1 MPGQPESTFDVDG
14 AAEAAERVFHHE
26 PGTPFL
32 DPKEPT
38 NEAAAAAAVRR
49 LGQLF
54 SELPASIRQAL
65 RGAETN
71 AGHLSD
77 DRLQGLAELIQN
89 ADDVGATR
97 VTFAVESGPTGNA
110 ILCSHNGSPLRLM
123 DVMGLA
129 TPWLSLKSA
138 DSKSLGRFGIG
149 LMTLRSLSDSLEVY
163 CGHFHLSLASQ
174 RLTPLDSRGF
184 PEGTG
189 GDGTTVFRI
198 PIRGDAVTEDEIA
211 SWLDSWGDAGLIFL
225 SSVRTVEVL
234 DRDGDPVSGASLSR
248 GELTQLNVP
257 GGSMS
262 SRVVSA
268 SDGRRWLVYSQDAPT
283 PLHLSRSL
291 KAQAATTLVS
301 IAFPAGH
308 HDPGHIHV
316 GLPVRP
322 VGFPFRVS
330 AQFDPLASRRDVA
343 DNDWNIGLISAV
355 SRLWLDACLDVF
367 DHSPQLGW
375 ATIPLVDELNKDV
388 RTHGRIR
395 QAIDGLLMT
404 DARTTLAK
412 TLRLHT
418 PSHGQVGMDDLAFE
432 HPDLTSILQPEDTAK
447 LAGRPAALP
456 LDARDSEELWRVAL
470 ADLASVGAPTPEVV
484 SVGDALPLLEEL
496 SRPPA
501 FVSDLTAVA
510 ITHGIGLKLS
520 GVPCLV
526 LDDGSRVSPD
536 EVTGTSAI
544 VDEDAA
550 ALWHVLRMGL
560 RLHPEYIA
568 RHGWHR
574 VQTWLVERDRFL
586 VGATPGQA
594 LARLARSGRIGDEL
608 PHPLSDAQAEELR
621 AALEAANDTDR
632 ANWGP
637 GIGMAV
643 RLDATEY
650 DLRGQRIDV
659 KARPCDAYI
668 IEREAGTWQAA
679 AGKTAGLTWLHR
691 RYGKAL
697 RAESGRT
704 GIGAQ
709 RLFRLLG
716 AETAPRLIAH
726 PKARQRFANGKPGVP
741 RDLPEL
747 PNRREVL
754 QQKRATFTI
763 DDFISPDLDAVLR
776 SIAAEKFAVE
786 RRRRANAVLSTL
798 TKAWDRIGTH
808 SEASAVEPHH
818 VWQDRGIVPA
828 CWLFSAAS
836 IAWLSDGNRRAAR
849 PSSLNLRSPGNVA
862 LHGSDPTNFLHS
874 EHDNPAWHHVL
885 EKLEVH
891 GDPRASELIRALEDV
906 RATHGD
912 DPAAAEEAA
921 APLYQALAQQI
932 PSSMISERS
941 VGDLSRAHAVAAFG
955 RDQGLIATKNGW
967 RRPSSVLGG
976 PPVFGDYRAF
986 VPAVSGTERLW
997 RLVGVRPPSLDD
1009 ARDVIRA
1016 VAKSDVMNPDRLI
1029 VMLES
1034 LRLMS
1039 KSVESGSGLGR
1050 KNLSR
1055 TPAWTSQ
1062 GWTTRRPVL
1071 AIVNRQL
1078 AEALEETTA
1087 VWKPGGDVRQF
1098 DNLIEPL
1105 ALTRLDES
1113 AVRVVGGKNA
1123 FEDEWVAEV
1132 FPRAVRNLQ
1141 ADLSMNDAVAEQA
1154 LTVPWDELVG
1164 YDVRVLPGLSLSVN
1178 HAQLKDRSPL
1188 RVGAWIDSSA
1198 RTLYLEDAA
1207 EGGRAATGGNAL
1219 ASLFGI
1225 EARRVAQ
1232 AWMAAWSDGVDGHRA
1247 ETVTL
1252 ASRRAADEAARRETA
1267 SENRLDNLRRQAKAK
1282 RGINHWPA
1290 PKIQTADGSRPAPND
1305 SLPLPARILV
1315 DPSNLTI
1322 LNPDG
1327 TIRDSG
1333 ETGADSSRRTEK
1345 TIALKSPDRGKPKQP
1360 SVGRGPV
1367 NYTPEERESVGMALV
1382 RHVLGGEEA
1391 GIVDIRNQH
1400 NVGADAIDDLQRFFE
1415 LKVYRGAIPNVVQLT
1430 DSEVQRAL
1438 NTEDFFLVLVGN
1450 VEQGTDQPEVRIL
1463 TDPLTQLS
1471 VEPTG
1476 TIHLSGVN
1484 NARALV
1490 YSFGTPQVPAGEQQ
1504 AQDAEAASSGV
1515 RVDTPSGC

>member
-1 MPGQPESTFDVDG
+1 VSGQPEGTFDVDE
-14 AAEAAERVFHHE
+14 AAEAAARVFHHE

-32 DPKEPT
+32 DPKEPANQT
-38 NEAAAAAAVRR
+38 AAAAAVRR

-110 ILCSHNGSPLRLM
+110 ILCSHNGSSLRLM

-129 TPWLSLKSA
+129 TPWLSLKSS

-189 GDGTTVFRI
+189 GQGTTVFRI

-225 SSVRTVEVL
+225 GSVRSVEIL
-234 DRDGDPVSGASLSR
+234 DRDGDPVSASHLTR
-248 GELTQLNVP
+248 GELAVNSDAGDPIGCREV
-257 GGSMS
+257 M
-262 SRVVSA
+262 A
-268 SDGRRWLVYSQDAPT
+268 ADGRRWLVYSQDAPT
-283 PLHLSRSL
+283 PPHLRRSL
-291 KAQAATTLVS
+291 KAQAVTTPVS
-301 IAFPAGH
+301 IAFPVGH
-308 HDPGHIHV
+308 FDPGHIHV

-322 VGFPFRVS
+322 VGLPFRVS
-330 AQFDPLASRRDVA
+330 AQFDPLANRRDVA
-343 DNDWNIGLISAV
+343 DNDWNIGLISAI
-355 SRLWLDACLDVF
+355 SQLWLNASRDVF
-367 DHSPQLGW
+367 IQSPQIGW
-375 ATIPLVDELNKDV
+375 ATVPLVGELDRDV
-388 RTHGRIR
+388 RTHGRLR
-395 QAIDGLLMT
+395 EAIDGQLMT

-412 TLRLHT
+412 TLSFRIENY
-418 PSHGQVGMDDLAFE
+418 GQLGLDDLAFE

-447 LAGRPAALP
+447 LAGRRAALP
-456 LDARDSEELWRVAL
+456 LDARDSDELWRIVMK
-470 ADLASVGAPTPEVV
+470 DLAEAGASTPEEVDVAAAV
-484 SVGDALPLLEEL
+484 SLLDEG
-496 SRPPA
+496 SRPA
-501 FVSDLTAVA
+501 ALVSDLTSVA
-510 ITHGIGLKLS
+510 ISHGLGLELS

-526 LDDGSRVSPD
+526 LDDGSRASPD
-536 EVTGTSAI
+536 AVTGTVSL
-544 VDEDAA
+544 VDENAA
-550 ALWHVLRMGL
+550 PLWHTLRMGV
-560 RLHPEYIA
+560 RLHPDYTS
-568 RHGWHR
+568 RHGWAR
-574 VQTWLVERDRFL
+574 VQTWLVEHEHFL
-586 VGATPGQA
+586 VGATTGQA
-594 LARLARSGRIGDEL
+594 LARLARSGRIGEEL
-608 PHPLSDAQAEELR
+608 PHPLSDTQAEELR
-621 AALEAANDTDR
+621 AALESANDADR
-632 ANWGP
+632 ASWGP
-637 GIGMAV
+637 GIGKAV

-650 DLRGQRIDV
+650 GPRGQRIAV

-679 AGKTAGLTWLHR
+679 AGKTPGLIWLHR
-691 RYGKAL
+691 RYGTAL

-726 PKARQRFANGKPGVP
+726 PKARQRFAYGKPGVP
-741 RDLPEL
+741 RDIPDLA
-747 PNRREVL
+747 NRREVL

-763 DDFISPDLDAVLR
+763 DDFISPDLESVLR
-776 SIAAEKFAVE
+776 SIAAEKTAVE
-786 RRRRANAVLSTL
+786 RRRRANAVLLTL
-798 TKAWDRIGTH
+798 TKAWDRIGPH
-808 SEASAVEPHH
+808 AEASAVEPHH
-818 VWQDRGIVPA
+818 VWQNRGIVPA

-836 IAWLSDGNRRAAR
+836 IAWLSDGNRVAAR
-849 PSSLNLRSPGNVA
+849 PSSLKLRSPGNVA
-862 LHGSDPTNFLHS
+862 LHGSAPANFLHP
-874 EHDNPAWHHVL
+874 EHDNPAWHPVL

-906 RATHGD
+906 RAIYEG

-921 APLYQALAQQI
+921 VPLYQALAQQI
-932 PSSMISERS
+932 PSSMIADRF
-941 VGDLSRAHAVAAFG
+941 VGDLSKSDAMAAFG
-955 RDQGLIATKNGW
+955 RDRGLIATKNGW
-967 RRPSSVLGG
+967 RRPSSVLSG
-976 PPVFGDYRAF
+976 PPVFGNYRAF

-997 RLVGVRPPSLDD
+997 RLVGVRPPSFDD
-1009 ARDVIRA
+1009 ARDVIRE
-1016 VAKSDVMNPDRLI
+1016 VAKNEVLNQDRLL

-1039 KSVESGSGLGR
+1039 KNAEGGSGLRR

-1055 TPAWTSQ
+1055 TPVWTSK
-1062 GWTTRRPVL
+1062 GWVTQRPVL
-1071 AIVNRQL
+1071 AVLNHQL
-1078 AEALEETTA
+1078 AEALEETAA

-1105 ALTRLDES
+1105 ALTRLAES
-1113 AVRVVGGKNA
+1113 DVRVVAGDNA
-1123 FEDEWVAEV
+1123 FEDESVAEV

-1141 ADLSMNDAVAEQA
+1141 ADLSMNDAEAEQS

-1164 YDVRVLPGLSLSVN
+1164 FEVRVLPGLSLTVN
-1178 HAQLKDRSPL
+1178 QPQLKDRSPL
-1188 RVGAWIDSSA
+1188 RVGAWIDPSA
-1198 RTLYLEDAA
+1198 RTLYLADAT
-1207 EGGRAATGGNAL
+1207 EGGRAASGGNAL

-1232 AWMAAWSDGVDGHRA
+1232 AWMVAWSDGVEGHRA
-1247 ETVTL
+1247 ETLTL
-1252 ASRRAADEAARRETA
+1252 ASRRAADEAARREA
-1267 SENRLDNLRRQAKAK
+1267 SRENRLDNLRRQAKAK
-1282 RGINHWPA
+1282 RGSARVPA
-1290 PKIQTADGSRPAPND
+1290 LKFPTPDGSRPELND
-1305 SLPLPARILV
+1305 RHPLPARILV
-1315 DPSNLTI
+1315 DPSTLTI
-1322 LNPDG
+1322 LNPGG
-1327 TIRDSG
+1327 TIQGSG
-1333 ETGADSSRRTEK
+1333 QTAADPSERSEK
-1345 TIALKSPDRGKPKQP
+1345 TAGLKSPDRGNPKQK
-1360 SVGRGPV
+1360 SVGRGSV

-1391 GIVDIRNQH
+1391 GVVDIRNQR
-1400 NVGADAIDDLQRFFE
+1400 NVGADAIDDLQRYFE
-1415 LKVYRGAIPNVVQLT
+1415 LKVYQGAIPNVVRLT

-1450 VEQGTDQPEVRIL
+1450 VEQGTDQPEMRIL

-1476 TIHLSGVN
+1476 TIHLSGVY
-1484 NARALV
+1484 NAQALV
-1490 YSFGTPQVPAGEQQ
+1490 YSFGTPQRSAGEEQ
-1504 AQDAEAASSGV
+1504 APDAEA
-1515 RVDTPSGC
+1515 VD